1 MGIVLLKILYHV
13 YEVEKMI
20 KNPNLKDYIAK
31 RIRFLRLKKGYTQ
44 EYLAEKA
51 NLGFNYIYRLENKHI
66 NLTIDTIEKIM
77 IALEVDLNSFF
88 YDNDTENHSDKNI
101 DIIQLIGDIEQLPRE
116 KREPT
121 IKALRMLLKQI
132 K

>member
-1 MGIVLLKILYHV
+1 
-13 YEVEKMI
+13 
-20 KNPNLKDYIAK
+20 
-31 RIRFLRLKKGYTQ
+31 
-44 EYLAEKA
+44 
-51 NLGFNYIYRLENKHI
+51 
-66 NLTIDTIEKIM
+66 M

-101 DIIQLIGDIEQLPRE
+101 DIIQLIGDIEQLPKE